1 MLFEKKSTLFS
12 VISQFRTEGQ
22 LETLPSEV
30 HMVDASIGVVRG
42 VQLHLLNLG
51 RISLNISRF
60 SDIGKLSWKK
70 AILPLTEVKIGKCII
85 FCSANKGNSFRKP
98 PYPKS
103 LCYQKSKRQYVK
115 RIFLSN
121 QSRFNAVF
129 QIYPCLMKNL
139 QEIF

>member
-42 VQLHLLNLG
+42 VQLHPLNLG

-60 SDIGKLSWKK
+60 SDIGKLS
-70 AILPLTEVKIGKCII
+70 
-85 FCSANKGNSFRKP
+85 
-98 PYPKS
+98 
-103 LCYQKSKRQYVK
+103 
-115 RIFLSN
+115 
-121 QSRFNAVF
+121 
-129 QIYPCLMKNL
+129 
-139 QEIF
+139 